1 MTAESMSA
9 VGLASFLPAC
19 LGALPCTASKMAA
32 PQQPQ
37 APEPEK
43 QPEPQ
48 PKKVEQVKPVTPQQG
63 DEDLFQRSGAPV
75 DQYDTPSFLRRRR
88 DS

>member
-1 MTAESMSA
+1 
-9 VGLASFLPAC
+9 
-19 LGALPCTASKMAA
+19 MAA
-32 PQQPQ
+32 PQQPK
-37 APEPEK
+37 ASEPEK

-48 PKKVEQVKPVTPQQG
+48 PKKAEQVKPVTPQQG